1 MGYNSISHIRLML
14 CNFGVTQKMIYDIIV
29 IIIVVFPYL
38 FLLGLEIYERTEYGK
53 RREIKEYSEELKQL
67 LIDVNYDYFR
77 NTIECWCE
85 IHHKKVVDNKLVPE

>member
-1 MGYNSISHIRLML
+1 MGYNSISHIGLML
-14 CNFGVTQKMIYDIIV
+14 CNFGVT
-29 IIIVVFPYL
+29 

-53 RREIKEYSEELKQL
+53 RREIKEYSEELIQL

-77 NTIECWCE
+77 YTIECWCE